1 MKHVITHVKLLL
13 VAAIWGAGWV
23 AGRVIS
29 TEIPPITGAWIRY
42 VIAVLCFLLWM
53 KYTGMLRLPTKGEWK
68 RVWWIGF
75 FSAFVYQVFF
85 MFGMKYTAAGDAS
98 LMITFNPLFTA
109 LLAIPFLGEKM
120 DKKLFIGILSAFS
133 GVLILYFHS
142 PNVDIPAWSRTL
154 GDVLIM
160 FAALTWATSAILMKK
175 AMASPAPDAKEPL
188 SPLELT
194 IWASVVGLGVL
205 TPWAAIET
213 IQFGVPHISSGV
225 WISILF
231 LAILSTVLAYV
242 WFAEGI
248 NTIGAGKAALYVYLI
263 PVFGIL
269 SGWLLIDEKLGWSL
283 LISFLLIVGGVALA
297 QSEKGDEAGTSGLD
311 NAD

>member
-1 MKHVITHVKLLL
+1 MKHITTHLKLLL
-13 VAAIWGAGWV
+13 VATIWGAGWV

-29 TEIPPITGAWIRY
+29 TGIPPITGAWIRY
-42 VIAVLCFLLWM
+42 VIAVLCFLIWM
-53 KYTGMLRLPTKGEWK
+53 KIAGLLRLPTMGEWK

-75 FSAFVYQVFF
+75 FSTFVYQAFF

-109 LLAIPFLGEKM
+109 LLAIPFLDEKM
-120 DKKLFIGILSAFS
+120 NKKLLIGLLSAFS

-154 GDVLIM
+154 GDALIM
-160 FAALTWATSAILMKK
+160 LAALAWASSTILMKK
-175 AMASPAPDAKEPL
+175 AMASPAPDAELPL
-188 SPLELT
+188 TPLGLT
-194 IWASVVGLGVL
+194 VWASVIGLGIL

-213 IQFGVPHISSGV
+213 YQQGIPSISNEV

-231 LAILSTVLAYV
+231 LAILSTVVSYV

-248 NTIGAGKAALYVYLI
+248 KTIGAGKAALYVYLV
-263 PVFGIL
+263 PVFGII

-283 LISFLLIVGGVALA
+283 LVAFVLIVGGVALA
-297 QSEKGDEAGTSGLD
+297 QSEKGDESGTS
-311 NAD
+311 A